1 MSWETFG
8 SPPSWPLPLSH
19 GLHLD
24 LPTQPSPARGAQL
37 LVPRLPPPGR
47 CGKAAPHHL
56 PPPPPPASA
65 PGPRGSAGAP
75 GAPRRGLRAGAWP
88 SPGTGRAGPW
98 RGRGARGGR
107 GEGGGAGEGGGFC
120 SLRFLRGSLNERLS
134 RPVPTRTPPLGEIEW
149 GRTGGQSL
157 SLNNHL
163 FFLPVVE
170 SESQVRNLRLP
181 CTEVARRFKP
191 HCFVVVNVGKRSNF
205 PFSL

>member
-1 MSWETFG
+1 MICHGRRLAAHLHGLCLCLTASTST
-8 SPPSWPLPLSH
+8 SPPSRAPRGGHSSSSR
-19 GLHLD
+19 G
-24 LPTQPSPARGAQL
+24 SPRREGAGRR
-37 LVPRLPPPGR
+37 PRTT
-47 CGKAAPHHL
+47 

-170 SESQVRNLRLP
+170 SESQVRRPEAAL
-181 CTEVARRFKP
+181 
-191 HCFVVVNVGKRSNF
+191 H
-205 PFSL
+205 

>member
-1 MSWETFG
+1 MGDVWQPTFMA
-8 SPPSWPLPLSH
+8 SAFVS
-19 GLHLD
+19 
-24 LPTQPSPARGAQL
+24 R
-37 LVPRLPPPGR
+37 PPPRPPHPAEPRAGGTAPR
-47 CGKAAPHHL
+47 PAAPPAGKVREGGPAPP

-170 SESQVRNLRLP
+170 SESQVRRPEAAL
-181 CTEVARRFKP
+181 
-191 HCFVVVNVGKRSNF
+191 H
-205 PFSL
+205 